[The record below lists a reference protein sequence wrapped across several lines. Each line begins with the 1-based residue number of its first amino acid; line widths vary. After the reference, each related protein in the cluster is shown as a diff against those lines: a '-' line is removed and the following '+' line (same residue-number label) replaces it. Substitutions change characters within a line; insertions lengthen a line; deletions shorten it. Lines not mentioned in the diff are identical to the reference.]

1 MHVPEHVG
9 KYEIL
14 GQIASGGFGVI
25 YRARDP
31 HIGREVAI
39 KMCSTPDSEVRQRFE
54 REARVVGNLVHPNIT
69 LVFDYGLEDDVPYI
83 VQELLSGYD
92 LDQLAS
98 AAVLSD
104 PTTVVS
110 ILIQVC
116 DGLDYAHQRGVVHRD
131 IKPSNIRVLEDGT
144 VKIMDFGIAKSLD
157 GGSKLTQTG
166 IALGTAGYLAPEQI
180 QGGEVDGRTDIFALG
195 VVGYELLTGVRPF
208 AGSSLSNVL
217 YRILNDEP
225 EAPARLSV
233 ACPPALDG
241 IISRAMAKTPAD
253 RWQSAREL
261 GEALRRVAVALD
273 ALPSDDTTAVLR
285 RMVRRMGGLGDNSTT
300 RELSL
305 REPAPRPAAAVLNRT
320 PTPPAAPRRS
330 PAVLIFLLLL
340 LVLLGSTATVILSPG
355 AQRLVFGPSGPP
367 WVPTATPTVTPTP
380 TATPTPT
387 PPPEP
392 TPEAEPTAPPA
403 PRPLAVRLV
412 IDPPA
417 EVTVDG
423 QALGSGR
430 IASSEARLTPGP
442 HTFTMA
448 LPDYPLQT
456 LIRRVDSDTRVLSL
470 TLDVGLMTVLPDQSS
485 APPGGIAF
493 LDGRSLGSIPIV
505 RKLVPSGE
513 HELTVRWADAE
524 HRQHLV
530 VPRLPSPAVVVV
542 VAPPAVH

>member
-1 MHVPEHVG
+1 MHVPEQIG

-39 KMCSTPDSEVRQRFE
+39 KMCSTPDAEVRQRFE

-69 LVFDYGLEDDVPYI
+69 LVFDYGLEGDVPYI

-92 LDQLAS
+92 LDQLAG

-116 DGLDYAHQRGVVHRD
+116 DGLDYAHQRGVIHRD

-166 IALGTAGYLAPEQI
+166 VALGTAGYLAPEQI
-180 QGGEVDGRTDIFALG
+180 QGGEVDGRADIFALG

-225 EAPARLSV
+225 EPPAKISA
-233 ACPPALDG
+233 ACPPDLDAV
-241 IISRAMAKTPAD
+241 IRRAMAKAPGE

-261 GEALRRVAVALD
+261 GDALRRIGVALD

-285 RMVRRMGGLGDNSTT
+285 RMVRRMDGLGENAAT
-300 RELSL
+300 RELAL
-305 REPAPRPAAAVLNRT
+305 REPAPRPAAAVLSRT
-320 PTPPAAPRRS
+320 PTPPADSRRS
-330 PAVLIFLLLL
+330 PAALIFLLLL
-340 LVLLGSTATVILSPG
+340 LVLLGSTAIIILSPG
-355 AQRLVFGPSGPP
+355 AQKLVFGPGGPP
-367 WVPTATPTVTPTP
+367 WIPTPTP
-380 TATPTPT
+380 TATPTATPTPSPTPTPETEPT
-387 PPPEP
+387 PPP
-392 TPEAEPTAPPA
+392 TPSQVT
-403 PRPLAVRLV
+403 VRLV

-423 QALGSGR
+423 RGLGGGR
-430 IASSEARLTPGP
+430 IASGEVRLTPGR
-442 HTFTMA
+442 HTFTML
-448 LPDYPLQT
+448 LPDYPSQT
-456 LIRRVDSDTRVLSL
+456 LFRNVDADTRVLSL
-470 TLDVGLMTVLPDQSS
+470 TMDVGLVTILPDQSS

-505 RKLVPSGE
+505 RKMVASGE
-513 HELTVRWADAE
+513 HELTVRWSDAE
-524 HRQHLV
+524 HRQRLV
-530 VPRLPSPAVVVV
+530 VPRLPGPAVVVV
-542 VAPPAVH
+542 VAPPAAP

>member
-1 MHVPEHVG
+1 MDLPQHIG

-14 GQIASGGFGVI
+14 GQLASGGFGVI

-39 KMCSTPDSEVRQRFE
+39 KMCSTPDAEVRQRFE

-92 LDQLAS
+92 LDQLAG
-98 AAVLSD
+98 ADVLTD
-104 PTTVVS
+104 PTTIVS

-144 VKIMDFGIAKSLD
+144 VKIMDFGIAKSLE

-180 QGGEVDGRTDIFALG
+180 QGGDIDGRTDVFALG

-225 EAPARLSV
+225 EQPARLS
-233 ACPPALDG
+233 ASCPPELNG
-241 IISRAMAKTPAD
+241 IICKAMAKAPAE

-261 GEALRRVAVALD
+261 GDAMRRVAVKLD

-285 RMVRRMGGLGDNSTT
+285 RMVRRMEDLGENSAT

-305 REPAPRPAAAVLNRT
+305 REPAPRPAAAVLSRT
-320 PTPPAAPRRS
+320 PTPPAASRRS
-330 PAVLIFLLLL
+330 PAVLIFLILL
-340 LVLLGSTATVILSPG
+340 LVLLGSTAVLVLSPG
-355 AQRLVFGPSGPP
+355 AQRFIFGANGPP
-367 WVPTATPTVTPTP
+367 WVATPTP
-380 TATPTPT
+380 TATPAPTETPTPTATPVAEPT
-387 PPPEP
+387 PPPAPEP
-392 TPEAEPTAPPA
+392 VS
-403 PRPLAVRLV
+403 VRLV
-412 IDPPA
+412 VDPPA
-417 EVTVDG
+417 EIAVDG
-423 QALGSGR
+423 RPLGSGR
-430 IASSEARLTPGP
+430 IASGEVRLVPGR
-442 HTFTMA
+442 HTFTMT
-448 LPDYPLQT
+448 LPDYPPQT
-456 LIRRVDSDTRVLSL
+456 LIRTVAEDTRLLSL
-470 TLDVGLMTVLPDQSS
+470 TLDVGLVTILPDQSA

-493 LDGRSLGSIPIV
+493 LDGLSLGQIPIV

-524 HRQHLV
+524 TRQHLT

-542 VAPPAVH
+542 VAPSPPP

>member
-1 MHVPEHVG
+1 MHVPKQIG
-9 KYEIL
+9 KYEVL

-39 KMCSTPDSEVRQRFE
+39 KMCSTPDAEVRQRFE

-92 LDQLAS
+92 LDQLAG

-116 DGLDYAHQRGVVHRD
+116 DGLDYAHQRGVIHRD

-144 VKIMDFGIAKSLD
+144 VKIMDFGIAKSLG

-166 IALGTAGYLAPEQI
+166 VALGTAGYLAPEQI
-180 QGGEVDGRTDIFALG
+180 QGGEVDGRADIFALG

-225 EAPARLSV
+225 EPPAKISA
-233 ACPPALDG
+233 ACPPDLDG
-241 IISRAMAKTPAD
+241 VIRRAMAKAPGE

-261 GEALRRVAVALD
+261 GDALRRIGVALD

-285 RMVRRMGGLGDNSTT
+285 RMVRRMDGLGENAAT
-300 RELSL
+300 RELAL
-305 REPAPRPAAAVLNRT
+305 REPAPRPAAAVLSRT
-320 PTPPAAPRRS
+320 PTPPADSRRS
-330 PAVLIFLLLL
+330 PAALIFLLLL
-340 LVLLGSTATVILSPG
+340 LVLLGSTAIIILSPG
-355 AQRLVFGPSGPP
+355 AQKLVFGPSGPP
-367 WVPTATPTVTPTP
+367 WIPTPTP
-380 TATPTPT
+380 TATPTATPTPSPTPTPETEPT
-387 PPPEP
+387 PPP
-392 TPEAEPTAPPA
+392 TPSQVT
-403 PRPLAVRLV
+403 VRLV

-423 QALGSGR
+423 RGLGSGR
-430 IASSEARLTPGP
+430 IASGEVRLTPGR
-442 HTFTMA
+442 HTFTML
-448 LPDYPLQT
+448 LPDYPSQT
-456 LIRRVDSDTRVLSL
+456 LFRNVDVDTRVLSL
-470 TLDVGLMTVLPDQSS
+470 TMDVGLVTILPDQSS

-505 RKLVPSGE
+505 RKMVASGE

-530 VPRLPSPAVVVV
+530 VPRLPGPAVVVV
-542 VAPPAVH
+542 VAPPAAP